1 MEYPKNSKHPLI
13 IISQIKIKL
22 NMFSVLDL
30 STVLRICTIMAK
42 TFTIQH
48 RGIKLTSS
56 DC

>member
-42 TFTIQH
+42 TFTIKH
-48 RGIKLTSS
+48 RGIKLT
-56 DC
+56 